1 MFIDLIKTYKL
12 IYQLKHTV
20 SELKTAIWE
29 LQVVSLHLY
38 TMQLL
43 DKGVDPQIATYV
55 DPGSLVDPKT

>member
-29 LQVVSLHLY
+29 LQVISLHLY
-38 TMQLL
+38 TMHLL
-43 DKGVDPQIATYV
+43 DEAVDPQKGTYV
-55 DPGSLVDPKT
+55 DPGSLADPKT